1 MTQIIKLKT
10 GNRFEDL
17 ASYSRLVAVGDL
29 IFVSNTAGRHPE
41 TKLISEDP
49 AEQLH
54 QVLANIAR
62 ALEAVGS
69 CLADIVNLQV
79 FVQDPAH
86 GDVVGEILGA
96 TFRGIDPATTMTCPP
111 LGSTIY
117 KVEAA
122 ATAWRGASKA
132 DVQKINLGL

>member
-1 MTQIIKLKT
+1 MARIIKLKT
-10 GNRFEDL
+10 GNRFEEL
-17 ASYSRLVAVGDL
+17 ASYSRLVSVGDL

-41 TKLISEDP
+41 TKEISDDP
-49 AEQLH
+49 GEQLH
-54 QVLANIAR
+54 QVLANISR

-69 CLADIVNLQV
+69 GLADIVNLQV
-79 FVQDPAH
+79 FVQSPTD
-86 GDVVGEILGA
+86 GDLVGEILGK

-117 KVEAA
+117 KVEIA

-132 DVQKINLGL
+132 DVQYVTLGA